1 MHNVGPAPLSR
12 SVLLCW
18 LPAALALLAVGL
30 ARLLPEETVWGYALS
45 ALLLSAPVWLMAL
58 WPLWA
63 LLVAWR
69 TGARLVPLL
78 CACLGLLLMGRPLPG
93 PEDGEGF
100 FVVSANVNAF
110 TGAPEVL
117 EAALAELGA
126 DAVLVHERR
135 GAQVAGMERVADD
148 FSAVLP
154 RASHH
159 AAAFCRIGVDC
170 VGHVTEQIGSST
182 MAMPIVSVRL
192 GGSLCVIGVHA
203 PPPYPRDPTGMTP
216 YVAHLGTLIDSG
228 RMRAAY
234 GACRAGDAT
243 LLIGDMNAV
252 PGSTPIRALP
262 AMGLVDALAGTG
274 VFGASWPGGGDWP
287 DLPVLRLD
295 HVFLGAVSVSGLHH
309 ITLPGSDHR
318 ALGGRFR
325 AR

>member
-1 MHNVGPAPLSR
+1 M
-12 SVLLCW
+12 LCW
-18 LPAALALLAVGL
+18 LPAGCALLAVGL

-45 ALLLSAPVWLMAL
+45 ALLHSAPIWLMAA
-58 WPLWA
+58 WPVIA

-69 TGARLVPLL
+69 TGARLVPML
-78 CACLGLLLMGRPLPG
+78 CACLGLLCMGRPLPG
-93 PEDGEGF
+93 PDGGEGI

-110 TGAPEVL
+110 TGEPEIL

-126 DAVLVHERR
+126 DAVLMFERR
-135 GAQVAGMERVADD
+135 GAEIDGMERVADD
-148 FSAVLP
+148 FSKTLP

-159 AAAFCRIGVDC
+159 AAAFCRIGADC
-170 VGHVTEQIGSST
+170 EGHVTEQIGSKT
-182 MAMPIVSVRL
+182 MAMPFVFVRL
-192 GGSLCVIGVHA
+192 DRALCVVGVHA

-216 YVAHLGTLIDSG
+216 YVAHLSTLIASG
-228 RMRAAY
+228 RMRRAQ
-234 GACRAGDAT
+234 GPCHAGDAA

-262 AMGLVDALAGTG
+262 ALGLTDALAGTG
-274 VFGASWPGGGDWP
+274 VFGTSWPGGGDWP

-318 ALGGRFR
+318 AIGGWYSTH
-325 AR
+325 